1 MSCWQYKFE
10 VYVDYEDGE
19 PEATPQ
25 RGTKKIIQKYI
36 QDALEDYR
44 KNHELGEDYIG
55 YMQVRAVDD
64 DYKR

>member
-1 MSCWQYKFE
+1 MPYWQYKFE

-19 PEATPQ
+19 RQATPQ

-36 QDALEDYR
+36 QDALEAYR

-55 YMQVRAVDD
+55 YMQVRSIQDT
-64 DYKR
+64 YKG